1 MAAPQDRLNTPRRI
15 SRSVCQPTIDAE
27 AAVYDKTMRRNTFI
41 KNMLIAAMSAC
52 ALVAACG
59 TNSRESSSNTGPEKS
74 SLPSP
79 IANNTAAPAG
89 SNTSNA
95 NYANTLTAE
104 ESFWTTAADGG
115 LAEVEMGKLASQK
128 AQNPDV
134 KKFAQMMVS
143 DHTKANNEL
152 KAIAAKQKIT
162 LPTEVGP
169 RNRSTIDE
177 LNKLSGADFDREYVQ
192 AMVDDHE
199 ADVQLF
205 EDQAEDETDAQA
217 KAFAEK
223 TLPVLRKHLEAIKAI
238 QAKMK

>member
-1 MAAPQDRLNTPRRI
+1 MRRI
-15 SRSVCQPTIDAE
+15 TFKFAS
-27 AAVYDKTMRRNTFI
+27 AAVITTFCI
-41 KNMLIAAMSAC
+41 LLASC
-52 ALVAACG
+52 A
-59 TNSRESSSNTGPEKS
+59 NSRESSSNTGPEKS

-79 IANNTAAPAG
+79 ATNNTAVPTG

-95 NYANTLTAE
+95 NYGTTAVAK
-104 ESFWTTAADGG
+104 ESFWSTAADGG
-115 LAEVEMGKLASQK
+115 MAEVELGRLAVQK
-128 AQNPDV
+128 AQDPEV
-134 KKFAQMMVS
+134 KKFAQMMVT

-162 LPTEVGP
+162 LPAEIGP

-177 LNKLSGADFDREYVQ
+177 LNKLSGADFDQEYVQ

-217 KAFAEK
+217 MAFAAK

-238 QAKMK
+238 QAKLK